1 MREGGSYEIMKCQI
15 AMREVVGSARLL
27 ETPINGLSL
36 LSDEARLD
44 TTYIKSLL
52 HYLLLSVTQHIFFL
66 FLSPFW

>member
-1 MREGGSYEIMKCQI
+1 
-15 AMREVVGSARLL
+15 MREVVGSARLL